1 MEQFIQAVDN
11 LAAVCPVFRFAPD
24 IIEIQLQWAWETLFT
39 LAFPLSHLRK
49 GKALEVIVDT
59 HKFYSR
65 HRHLHLT
72 SQEMAGKAI
81 QPPTELL
88 CTSHS
93 NTNEAGTVQY
103 QPRNS
108 RLEEMIN
115 EIYQSFDW
123 CYIPLANAMR

>member
-1 MEQFIQAVDN
+1 MEQSYT
-11 LAAVCPVFRFAPD
+11 LAEVCPTFTFAPD
-24 IIEIQLQWAWETLFT
+24 IIEIQLQSTWGTLFT
-39 LAFPLSHLRK
+39 LAFPLSYLCK

-59 HKFYSR
+59 HKFYST
-65 HRHLHLT
+65 HTHLQLN

-93 NTNEAGTVQY
+93 NTNAAGAVPY

-108 RLEEMIN
+108 RLEGIIN
-115 EIYQSFDW
+115 EI
-123 CYIPLANAMR
+123 